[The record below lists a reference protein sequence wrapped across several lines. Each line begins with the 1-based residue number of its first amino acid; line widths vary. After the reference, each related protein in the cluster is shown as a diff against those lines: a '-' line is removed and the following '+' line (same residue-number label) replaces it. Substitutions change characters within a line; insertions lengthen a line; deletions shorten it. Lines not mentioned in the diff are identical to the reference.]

1 MSISYFVRYRG
12 QFSEPERFLDYY
24 AGPHAK
30 ILTDFPGIRSL
41 VLHRPA
47 PWRDP
52 FPVNPGEAALMAQ
65 MSFDSAQALDAA
77 LASEARKRARDDFAN
92 FPEFEG
98 TATHQAMQAKVI
110 F

>member
-12 QFSEPERFLDYY
+12 RFAEPERFLEYY
-24 AGPHAK
+24 AGAHAR
-30 ILTDFPGIRSL
+30 ILADFTGIRSL

-47 PWRDP
+47 TWRDP
-52 FPVNPGEAALMAQ
+52 YPVSPGDAALMAQ
-65 MSFDSAQALDAA
+65 MSFDSAEALDTA
-77 LASEARKRARDDFAN
+77 LASDARKRARDDFAN

>member
-1 MSISYFVRYRG
+1 MSVSYFVGYHGR
-12 QFSEPERFLDYY
+12 FADADRFLGHY
-24 AGPHAK
+24 AGAHAH
-30 ILTDFPGIRSL
+30 ILADFPGIRSL

-52 FPVNPGEAALMAQ
+52 FSVNPREASLMAQ
-65 MSFDSAQALDAA
+65 MSFDSAQALD
-77 LASEARKRARDDFAN
+77 EAPVSDARERARDDFAN

>member
-1 MSISYFVRYRG
+1 MSTSYFVRYRG
-12 QFSEPERFLDYY
+12 KFSEPARFLEYY
-24 AGPHAK
+24 AGAHAG
-30 ILTDFPGIRSL
+30 ILAEFPGIRSL

-47 PWRDP
+47 AWRDP
-52 FPVNPGEAALMAQ
+52 FAVKQGEAALMAQ
-65 MSFDSAQALDAA
+65 LSFDSAEALDAA

-98 TATHQAMQAKVI
+98 TVSHQAMQAKVI